1 MKGTA
6 LRIIPCLDLDRGR
19 VVKGTRFRDLVD
31 SGDPGELA
39 ARYEA
44 GGADEIAILDI
55 TATVEGC
62 RTSLEA
68 IRRVRAL
75 LSIPLA
81 VGGGIRTAEDAARL
95 LDAGADRVS
104 LNSAALAEPGL
115 IDRLAAR
122 YGSQCI
128 VLAIDALA
136 RSPGAGGWEVMA
148 EAGRKATGREA
159 SAWARE
165 AAGRGA
171 GEILLTSMDRDGTGE
186 GYDLGLLRSL
196 VPCGLPV
203 IASGGA
209 RKPRHFLEA
218 AEAGARA
225 LLAAGIFHRGEVA
238 IADIKEAL
246 RAAGQEVRI
255 C

>member
-1 MKGTA
+1 MRTTA
-6 LRIIPCLDLDRGR
+6 VRIIPCLDLDRGR

-44 GGADEIAILDI
+44 AGADEIAILDI
-55 TATVEGC
+55 TATVEGR

-68 IRRVRAL
+68 IRRVRSL
-75 LSIPLA
+75 LSIPLT
-81 VGGGIRTAEDAARL
+81 VGGGIRSEEDAARL

-122 YGSQCI
+122 YGSQCV
-128 VLAIDALA
+128 VLAIDAQA
-136 RSPGAGGWEVMA
+136 RPGPGGWEVRA
-148 EAGRKATGREA
+148 EAGRKATGLEA
-159 SAWARE
+159 GAWARE

-171 GEILLTSMDRDGTGE
+171 GEILLTSMDRDGTGG
-186 GYDLGLLRSL
+186 GYDLGLLASVL
-196 VPCGLPV
+196 GCGIPV

-209 RKPRHFLEA
+209 RTASHFIDA

-246 RAAGQEVRI
+246 RAAGQEVRV